1 MARISVQSLS
11 LYFPIIGVDGNSLK
25 RHLKQVAVGGM
36 LARRSATSTAPLLVA
51 LSDVSF
57 SLESGDRLGLV
68 GSNGSGKTTL
78 LRCMAG
84 AYTPDKGVVEVEGRI
99 ASLLDLSLGIDPSAT
114 GLENIRLRGL
124 VAGMTQSQIDS
135 KMEEIAEF
143 SGLGP
148 FLAMPMKTYSAGMS
162 ARLAFAAATST
173 EADILLMDEWI
184 AVGDAGFRDQA
195 HERLT
200 SLVDRAH
207 ILAIAS
213 HDPNLIRSLCNKVM
227 RLDHGTASEIV
238 PVERLDELMAR
249 PSTR

>member
-1 MARISVQSLS
+1 
-11 LYFPIIGVDGNSLK
+11 
-25 RHLKQVAVGGM
+25 
-36 LARRSATSTAPLLVA
+36 
-51 LSDVSF
+51 
-57 SLESGDRLGLV
+57 
-68 GSNGSGKTTL
+68 
-78 LRCMAG
+78 
-84 AYTPDKGVVEVEGRI
+84 
-99 ASLLDLSLGIDPSAT
+99 
-114 GLENIRLRGL
+114 
-124 VAGMTQSQIDS
+124 
-135 KMEEIAEF
+135 
-143 SGLGP
+143 
-148 FLAMPMKTYSAGMS
+148 MKTYSAGMS